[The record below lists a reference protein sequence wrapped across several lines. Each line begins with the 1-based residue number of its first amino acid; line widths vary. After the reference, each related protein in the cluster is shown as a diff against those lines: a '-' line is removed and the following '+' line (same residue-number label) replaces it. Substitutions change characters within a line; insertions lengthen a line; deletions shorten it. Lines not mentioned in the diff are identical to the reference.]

1 MSTTIAVKTK
11 RVKKDFTVYN
21 ELAMRQ
27 NSFVLEY
34 SRTSMSALSGAAAGI
49 LGLTGLYGF
58 IFFFI
63 MAFVLSFLLL
73 LKAGSNWNKYFP
85 SRKVLFL
92 NGQFGGLF
100 IFIWNGPC
108 ILKEEGKWQDQ
119 IWHLVHVNWN
129 QVQSPFLFVHAYFIL
144 FTVSSSNI

>member
-63 MAFVLSFLLL
+63 MAFVLS
-73 LKAGSNWNKYFP
+73 
-85 SRKVLFL
+85 V
-92 NGQFGGLF
+92 
-100 IFIWNGPC
+100 C
-108 ILKEEGKWQDQ
+108 ILLQ
-119 IWHLVHVNWN
+119 I
-129 QVQSPFLFVHAYFIL
+129 
-144 FTVSSSNI
+144 SSSYYIL